1 MFKFYLFYLFFF
13 SFTVDYDHLN
23 QSHGIVKQAN
33 KSLKNAKKN
42 LENELQ
48 TTISKTNTELASLRE
63 QMEAG
68 DGDEERLK
76 VRITSLQD
84 QNKALSEDV
93 SRKENE
99 HVMLTNIYKKL
110 RSENNDLKIKYTELQ
125 GQLIECQDRMN
136 SMQTEMGKL
145 TNYCEMVKMTD
156 TALDAQRKK
165 LNSHSTTLM
174 EQYNE
179 LVNDI
184 LKSGGFNPEF
194 VQKMKH
200 LKMKGDRY
208 MKSLEEYDSI
218 EGNAQREI
226 QFGNPDGGDLNIAAI
241 STPERETIYGRLWEA
256 QTGSLEN
263 SALLRQYS
271 LNSNLVCLF
280 CV

>member
-1 MFKFYLFYLFFF
+1 M
-13 SFTVDYDHLN
+13 DYDHLN

-48 TTISKTNTELASLRE
+48 STISITNTELASLRE
-63 QMEAG
+63 HMEAG

-76 VRITSLQD
+76 SKIASLQD
-84 QNKALSEDV
+84 QNKALSEDL

-99 HVMLTNIYKKL
+99 HLMLTNIYKKL
-110 RSENNDLKIKYTELQ
+110 RGENNDLKLKYTELQ
-125 GQLIECQDRMN
+125 GQLCECQDRMN

-165 LNSHSTTLM
+165 LNSSSTNLM
-174 EQYNE
+174 EQYSE

-184 LKSGGFNPEF
+184 LKNGGFNPEY

-200 LKMKGDRY
+200 LKMKRDHY
-208 MKSLEEYDSI
+208 VKSLEEYDSI

-226 QFGNPDGGDLNIAAI
+226 QLGNSDSCDLNI
-241 STPERETIYGRLWEA
+241 STIPERETIYGRLWEA
-256 QTGSLEN
+256 QTGPLEN

-271 LNSNLVCLF
+271 LNANTVCSFILVFFCLAANF
-280 CV
+280 STI